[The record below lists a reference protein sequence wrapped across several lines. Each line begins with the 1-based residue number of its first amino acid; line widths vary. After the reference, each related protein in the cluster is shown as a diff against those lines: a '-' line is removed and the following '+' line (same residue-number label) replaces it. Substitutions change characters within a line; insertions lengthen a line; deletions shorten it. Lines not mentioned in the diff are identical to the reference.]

1 MKNLLLILSLTLS
14 IPGYSKAIP
23 SPSVLFTLSERI
35 INEAQNFIFPVKE
48 VKVKKKVEDRDK
60 EILVS
65 PIRNSDEWIWNPLEI
80 KRDGM
85 WIVSI

>member
-1 MKNLLLILSLTLS
+1 MKNLTLVLSLMLT

-23 SPSVLFTLSERI
+23 SPSVLFALSERI
-35 INEAQNFIFPVKE
+35 INEAQNFIFSAKEIKTKKKADEKEKE
-48 VKVKKKVEDRDK
+48 V
-60 EILVS
+60 LVS
-65 PIRNSDEWIWNPLEI
+65 PINSNEEWIWNPLEI